1 MFRIVVHSYP
11 NNEIRSVFCAM
22 PAVRPID
29 YSLGEDD
36 GSALTT
42 SEPDSHPLSLV
53 PNSKPCRLKTGYG
66 DLPLTPS
73 KFGLNAKRVLVRA
86 GAALEKNIESPS
98 ECLFLTGTLP
108 GSTPEAFAGIAA
120 YSGYIVNNL
129 KAWIAKRISSKLD
142 FYCWEYQKRGALHL
156 HYCIHA
162 PIESDRLHILAGFRN
177 WWIET
182 LLRISD
188 MFGAD
193 LFRKNDRF
201 THRDDLSK
209 VRAIAEVCRKS
220 PARYMAK
227 YLSKS
232 ADKIK
237 GRAIFFTPSRWWG
250 VSRPLKKILD
260 SLSTVCEI
268 ISGSYFSCVRKMQE
282 IKHSLSSTEGALYA
296 YPHKFGMG
304 ETNLIYPSDESEF
317 DELLQE
323 LHSLSVISQM
333 SPHVARDGMTGT
345 IKPYKIRLLRWSS
358 EFSRSLKNSK
368 PFLSAALDEF
378 NKAIYLIN
386 PSSSDDALHSM
397 YELNNLT
404 FNIRE
409 VCLNT
414 PALWDRNYIE
424 LFELA
429 LFDFDSVIK
438 LLSYNNNVWVD

>member
-1 MFRIVVHSYP
+1 MHSIIVHSYP
-11 NNEIRSVFCAM
+11 NNEIRAVFCAM
-22 PAVRPID
+22 PPSPPID
-29 YSLGEDD
+29 YQ
-36 GSALTT
+36 
-42 SEPDSHPLSLV
+42 DSGDFPENTPEKNPPLSLV

-86 GAALEKNIESPS
+86 GAALEKNITSPS

-162 PIESDRLHILAGFRN
+162 PVESDRLHILAGFRQ
-177 WWIET
+177 WWIDT
-182 LLRISD
+182 LIRISD

-209 VRAIAEVCRKS
+209 VRAVAEICRKS

-250 VSRPLKKILD
+250 VSRPLKKVLD

-268 ISGSYFSCVRKMQE
+268 ISGSYFCCVRKMQE
-282 IKHSLSSTEGALYA
+282 VKHSLSSTEGTFYT

-317 DELLQE
+317 DSLLQD
-323 LHSLSVISQM
+323 LHSMSVLSRMDKRI
-333 SPHVARDGMTGT
+333 ARDGMTAT
-345 IKPYKIRLLRWSS
+345 VKPYKIRLLRWAS
-358 EFSRSLKNSK
+358 EYSESLKNSH
-368 PFLSAALDEF
+368 PSTSLALQNF
-378 NKAIYLIN
+378 YQSLYLIS
-386 PSSSDDALHSM
+386 PSSSSDAIHSM

-409 VCLNT
+409 IATNT
-414 PALWDRNYIE
+414 PALWNRNIIE

-429 LFDFDSVIK
+429 LFDFESVISMLASNGNK
-438 LLSYNNNVWVD
+438 WIN